1 MRYIELLR
9 LLSEK
14 KRRKERFLG
23 ENQVSLKGWRQRHAT
38 WKQDGERLLYKG
50 KEFSAGTV
58 ERTGREVSERTI
70 SCWEKG
76 RLPGPDDIIR
86 EDS

>member
-1 MRYIELLR
+1 MAGHVETGWG
-9 LLSEK
+9 EVFCT
-14 KRRKERFLG
+14 KE
-23 ENQVSLKGWRQRHAT
+23 
-38 WKQDGERLLYKG
+38 
-50 KEFSAGTV
+50 EFSACAV

>member
-1 MRYIELLR
+1 MPWGNRMGR
-9 LLSEK
+9 G
-14 KRRKERFLG
+14 F
-23 ENQVSLKGWRQRHAT
+23 
-38 WKQDGERLLYKG
+38 LYKG
-50 KEFSAGTV
+50 KEFSACMV

-76 RLPGPDDIIR
+76 RLPGPDGIIR